1 MDTGR
6 SRHMFQIPQPKN
18 NRKRMALAVSLM
30 AHCMV
35 VYLWLNRAPLFI
47 QPSSVAWG
55 VHGNSANLIYF
66 PKVAEPTKTA
76 KKLHFRPKTKQ
87 KPAIEAPQQSV
98 ESARAGSPEGSLAQ
112 GPVSGV
118 EASPALPLVFPDPSI
133 YPWQLPK
140 GLQGDV
146 VVEVTIDEHGVVTE
160 TKVVQSLQS
169 DIDDK
174 VIATLKNWRFRP
186 ASVDGVAISSRQ
198 DVHFHFPS

>member
-1 MDTGR
+1 
-6 SRHMFQIPQPKN
+6 MFQIPQPKN
-18 NRKRMALAVSLM
+18 TAKRMALAVSLI
-30 AHCMV
+30 AHCLV

-55 VHGNSANLIYF
+55 IHGNSPNLIYF
-66 PKVAEPTKTA
+66 PRVAAPSTTA
-76 KKLHFRPKTKQ
+76 KQLRFRHKTKH
-87 KPAIEAPQQSV
+87 KPAIETPQPPV
-98 ESARAGSPEGSLAQ
+98 ESARAGTPEGSLAQ
-112 GPVSGV
+112 GPVTGV

-133 YPWQLPK
+133 NPWQLPK

-146 VVEVTIDEHGVVTE
+146 IVEVTIDEHGNVTE
-160 TKVVQSLQS
+160 TKVVQSLQA

>member
-1 MDTGR
+1 MDSGP
-6 SRHMFQIPQPKN
+6 SCNMFQIPQPA
-18 NRKRMALAVSLM
+18 NRRRRAALVFSLIV
-30 AHCMV
+30 HCV
-35 VYLWLNRAPLFI
+35 VVLLWLTRAPMFI

-55 VHGNSANLIYF
+55 LHRNSANLIYF
-66 PKVAEPTKTA
+66 PRIAEPTETA
-76 KKLHFRPKTKQ
+76 KKLHFRPKTRP
-87 KPAIEAPQQSV
+87 KPAVEALQQPA

-112 GPVSGV
+112 GPVTGV
-118 EASPALPLVFPDPSI
+118 EARPALPLVFPDPSI

-146 VVEVTIDEHGVVTE
+146 IVEVTIDEHGNVTQ

-174 VIATLKNWRFRP
+174 VIATLRNWRFKP

>member
-1 MDTGR
+1 
-6 SRHMFQIPQPKN
+6 MFQIPQPKN
-18 NRKRMALAVSLM
+18 TAKRIALTVSLV
-30 AHCMV
+30 AHCLII
-35 VYLWLNRAPLFI
+35 YLWLNRAPLFI

-55 VHGNSANLIYF
+55 IHGNSANLIYF
-66 PKVAEPTKTA
+66 PRVAAPSTTA
-76 KKLHFRPKTKQ
+76 KKLRFRPKTKH
-87 KPAIEAPQQSV
+87 KPAVETPQPPV
-98 ESARAGSPEGSLAQ
+98 ESARAGTPEGSLAQ
-112 GPVSGV
+112 GPVTGV

-133 YPWQLPK
+133 NPWQLPK

-146 VVEVTIDEHGVVTE
+146 IVEVTIDEHGNVTE
-160 TKVVQSLQS
+160 TKVVQSLQA

>member
-1 MDTGR
+1 MDSGP
-6 SRHMFQIPQPKN
+6 SCNMFQIPQPAD
-18 NRKRMALAVSLM
+18 RRRRAALVFSLIV
-30 AHCMV
+30 HCLV
-35 VYLWLNRAPLFI
+35 VFLWVTRAPLFI

-55 VHGNSANLIYF
+55 VQGNSVNLIYF
-66 PKVAEPTKTA
+66 PRVAEPTKTA
-76 KKLHFRPKTKQ
+76 TKLHFRPKTKR
-87 KPAIEAPQQSV
+87 KPALEAPQQPA

-112 GPVSGV
+112 GPVTGV
-118 EASPALPLVFPDPSI
+118 EARPALPLVFPDPSI

-146 VVEVTIDEHGVVTE
+146 IVEVTIDEHGTVTE

-174 VIATLKNWRFRP
+174 VIATLKNWRFKP

>member
-1 MDTGR
+1 MESGP
-6 SRHMFQIPQPKN
+6 SCNMFQIPQPA
-18 NRKRMALAVSLM
+18 NRRRRAALVSSLLI
-30 AHCMV
+30 HCAI
-35 VYLWLNRAPLFI
+35 VYWWLNRAPMFI

-55 VHGNSANLIYF
+55 LHGNSANLIYF
-66 PKVAEPTKTA
+66 PRVAEPTKSA
-76 KKLHFRPKTKQ
+76 KKLHFHLKTKQ
-87 KPAIEAPQQSV
+87 KRAIEAPQEPV

-112 GPVSGV
+112 GPITGI
-118 EASPALPLVFPDPSI
+118 EATPALPLVFPDPSI

-146 VVEVTIDEHGVVTE
+146 IVEVTIDEHGNVTQ

-174 VIATLKNWRFRP
+174 VIATLRNWRFKP

>member
-6 SRHMFQIPQPKN
+6 SRHMFQIPQSKN

-30 AHCMV
+30 AHCVV

-55 VHGNSANLIYF
+55 IHGNSTNLIYF

-87 KPAIEAPQQSV
+87 KPAIEAPQQPV

-112 GPVSGV
+112 GPVTGV

-146 VVEVTIDEHGVVTE
+146 IVEVTIDEHGIVTE